1 MDFEYSC
8 HVKTAGSHT
17 TESLPNLDHNSTGI
31 WNNHFLFHAQSK
43 NSRGCNVVLGSS
55 LLHSQVQVKISWHFL
70 FKWSWKWE
78 FLSGSCCCL
87 HTHTLASS
95 DSLVWLLGWVPYT
108 GGLAGGVDLLCL
120 FLWQVCML
128 LKGRGTLLFCFSNA
142 GQCDLLCSRCS
153 NVSQQTIEH
162 FPEYPRRIFDTGNGP
177 VVNVKF

>member
-1 MDFEYSC
+1 MQRCPRIEPPPLSSSCRDFLAFPFQMKLK
-8 HVKTAGSHT
+8 V
-17 TESLPNLDHNSTGI
+17 GI
-31 WNNHFLFHAQSK
+31 LVRQ
-43 NSRGCNVVLGSS
+43 
-55 LLHSQVQVKISWHFL
+55 LLL
-70 FKWSWKWE
+70 RP
-78 FLSGSCCCL
+78 

-95 DSLVWLLGWVPYT
+95 DSLVLLLGWVPYT

-162 FPEYPRRIFDTGNGP
+162 FPEYPRRIFDTGKGP
-177 VVNVKF
+177 VLNVKFEYFVNKMST